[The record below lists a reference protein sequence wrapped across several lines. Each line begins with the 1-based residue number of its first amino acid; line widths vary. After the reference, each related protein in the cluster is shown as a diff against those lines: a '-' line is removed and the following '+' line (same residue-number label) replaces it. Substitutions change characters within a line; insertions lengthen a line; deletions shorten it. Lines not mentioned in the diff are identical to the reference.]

1 MDGELLDVPILGL
14 VLTLHN
20 FDRSMD
26 DQFLSE
32 LAEFI
37 GKSLESLSFIGH
49 VVSPCDSFFN
59 PWPISG
65 KIRI

>member
-1 MDGELLDVPILGL
+1 MDRELLDVPILGL

-37 GKSLESLSFIGH
+37 GKSLESLS
-49 VVSPCDSFFN
+49 
-59 PWPISG
+59 
-65 KIRI
+65 

>member
-1 MDGELLDVPILGL
+1 MDRELLVPILGL

-37 GKSLESLSFIGH
+37 GKSLESLS
-49 VVSPCDSFFN
+49 
-59 PWPISG
+59 
-65 KIRI
+65 